1 MVFLGGATKQT
12 RETLTCTDTLRKA
25 LVSYR
30 QRGMGGGRAVDAHPA
45 PAHTLGASAEAAQ
58 AASAAAP
65 SSGAARSQ
73 APGAAAAV
81 RRADIAAPSTSER
94 RQALPEAAIAAP
106 D

>member
-45 PAHTLGASAEAAQ
+45 HTLGASAEAAQ

-73 APGAAAAV
+73 APGTAAAV

>member
-30 QRGMGGGRAVDAHPA
+30 QRGMGGGRAVDAH